1 MEVAGT
7 TAVVIVVGVAAGAI
21 VAAVIAAVASAS
33 TVFTTI
39 GVLWGV
45 GGITLT
51 CAKLLAKKKPYAPK
65 VENKCVLYAIFILS
79 TSFCSRQNQDTILTS
94 ISDNKGGSKCRYKI
108 LLLMLPLS
116 A

>member
-51 CAKLLAKKKPYAPK
+51 CAKLLAKKNHTLRRWKIN
-65 VENKCVLYAIFILS
+65 VYAIFILAFVAGKIRTRYS
-79 TSFCSRQNQDTILTS
+79 PQSQTIREDLSVDT
-94 ISDNKGGSKCRYKI
+94 KYCC
-108 LLLMLPLS
+108 
-116 A
+116 